1 MGARLL
7 EHNSYPASVGTMVVE
22 ALVDRMQNP
31 LAHFH
36 PLVPLRRKCGICTVS
51 FPVEQQTVAERILE
65 GTVEVD

>member
-1 MGARLL
+1 MGI
-7 EHNSYPASVGTMVVE
+7 MVVE
-22 ALVDRMQNP
+22 ALVGQMQNL

-36 PLVPLRRKCGICTVS
+36 PLVPLRRECGICTVS